1 MALSSTSLYLEI
13 GKPYEVTFVVI
24 AFNESDGIVDCILS
38 ILNQNIE
45 ASEVKIA
52 VLVVDDGS
60 TDGTADLVEKNFRSK
75 VKVIRQENMG
85 RGYARLK
92 GIESVETPLIAM
104 VDSDIRLPTNWLTIC
119 LENLDS
125 NVGVGG
131 VAVPDGDCTSIQR
144 IFHLNPKVKTGS
156 IYVTGNNGLFR
167 TDVLKDSGREW
178 LTPLGEDFRL
188 NHALLKRGFKL
199 QRIDNLVV
207 QHVESKTYRDSIEW
221 FYISGVDA
229 TRLWLEF
236 RITRIPDLAAVV
248 FIGSV
253 VTVPLLVPFLGFW
266 FSILPFLL
274 ILLVGLIQLLSK
286 FYFRTNYLGFI
297 AAWLP
302 NSVLMLSYFLG
313 RIFGIVA
320 LIMFRIER
328 K

>member
-1 MALSSTSLYLEI
+1 MSNELLHLKIEKS
-13 GKPYEVTFVVI
+13 KEVTFVLI
-24 AFNESDGIVDCILS
+24 AFNESNGILDCISS

-92 GIESVETPLIAM
+92 GIESVETPLVAM
-104 VDSDIRLPTNWLTIC
+104 VDSDIRLPANWLTIC

-125 NVGVGG
+125 NAGVGG
-131 VAVPDGDCTSIQR
+131 VAVPDGDCTTIQR

-156 IYVTGNNGLFR
+156 IHVTGNNALFR
-167 TDVLKDSGREW
+167 TDVLKDSGRDW

-199 QRIDNLVV
+199 KRIDNLVV
-207 QHVESKTYRDSIEW
+207 QHVESKRYRESIAW
-221 FYISGVDA
+221 LYISGIDA

-236 RITRIPDLAAVV
+236 RITRIPDLAAVAFV
-248 FIGSV
+248 GSV
-253 VTVPLLVPFLGFW
+253 VTVPLLVPLLGFW
-266 FSILPFLL
+266 SSILPFLL
-274 ILLVGLIQLLSK
+274 ILLIGLIHLLSK

>member
-1 MALSSTSLYLEI
+1 
-13 GKPYEVTFVVI
+13 
-24 AFNESDGIVDCILS
+24 
-38 ILNQNIE
+38 
-45 ASEVKIA
+45 
-52 VLVVDDGS
+52 
-60 TDGTADLVEKNFRSK
+60 
-75 VKVIRQENMG
+75 MG

-125 NVGVGG
+125 NAGVGG

-156 IYVTGNNGLFR
+156 IHVTGNNALFR